1 MDVQDGGAIVTGS
14 SSGVGAACA
23 RQLAEKGC
31 HVVINYAITKKG
43 PLRRKQPAREN
54 GVETIVQKAD
64 IAEMTMPRISQ
75 RSSR

>member
-1 MDVQDGGAIVTGS
+1 MDLQDGEAIVTGS

-31 HVVINYAITKKG
+31 HVGLNYAHNEG
-43 PLRRKQPAREN
+43 GARATQTACEED

-64 IAEMTMPRISQ
+64 IADDDQCRVLA
-75 RSSR
+75 